1 MARFNYTVIDTAG
14 NKISKKI
21 ESDSKDKLVSF
32 LNSQGYTIISIH
44 EEFFLDWK
52 RITSTEIGGF
62 PLKDRVLLFKQ
73 LSTMISAGVPIIQ
86 AIRILIDQAQKL
98 GIKEKLEEIYK
109 QIESGNSLA
118 DSLRKSKGLLS
129 EVQINLIEAGEKSGN
144 LTEMLLKV
152 TEDLEK
158 SKKLRGKITGAL
170 IYPAIIF
177 IVLIIVMV
185 VMIVFMVPQIKELYA
200 SFGSTDLP
208 FITSLL
214 VSFGESITNPLA
226 LIILILFLP
235 LILILYRIYISNIE
249 RKTNIDSL
257 KLKVPI
263 FGKLIQKIYLAEFC
277 RVTAMLISSGVSIV
291 DAIGIVSSTVP
302 NQVIKNVFKKSQDD
316 ILKGS
321 SFAVSLAK
329 NNIKEVIPEILIKII
344 ATGEESGKID
354 QVLQDMSKFYED
366 EVDQISSNLTK
377 LLEPFILVI
386 VGGFVAFLAVAI
398 YLPIYQVGNLV

>member
-1 MARFNYTVIDTAG
+1 MARFNYTVIDSTG
-14 NKISKKI
+14 NKITKKI

-44 EEFFLDWK
+44 EEFFIDWK
-52 RITSTEIGGF
+52 RITSSEIGGF

-86 AIRILIDQAQKL
+86 AIKILIDQAQKL

-118 DSLRKSKGLLS
+118 ESLRKSKGLLS
-129 EVQINLIEAGEKSGN
+129 EVQINLIDAGEKSGN

-177 IVLIIVMV
+177 IVLIVVMV

-200 SFGSTDLP
+200 SFGSSDLP

-214 VSFGESITNPLA
+214 VSFGESITNPLTA
-226 LIILILFLP
+226 VLLVLCMP
-235 LILILYRIYISNIE
+235 LILVLYRIYISNIE
-249 RKTNIDSL
+249 RKTNVDSI

-291 DAIGIVSSTVP
+291 DAIGTVSSTVP

-329 NNIKEVIPEILIKII
+329 NNTKEVIPEILIKII

>member
-1 MARFNYTVIDTAG
+1 MARFNYTVIDSTG
-14 NKISKKI
+14 NKITKKI

-44 EEFFLDWK
+44 EDFFIDWK
-52 RITSTEIGGF
+52 RITSSEIGGF

-118 DSLRKSKGLLS
+118 EALRKSKGLLS
-129 EVQINLIEAGEKSGN
+129 EVQINLIDAGEKSGN

-200 SFGSTDLP
+200 SFGSSDLP

-214 VSFGESITNPLA
+214 VSFGESITNPLTA
-226 LIILILFLP
+226 FLLVLFLP
-235 LILILYRIYISNIE
+235 LIMVLYRIYISNIE
-249 RKTNIDSL
+249 RKTNVDSI

-329 NNIKEVIPEILIKII
+329 NNTKEVIPEILIKII

>member
-1 MARFNYTVIDTAG
+1 MARFTYTVIDSNG
-14 NKISKKI
+14 NKITKKI

-44 EEFFLDWK
+44 EDFFIDWK
-52 RITSTEIGGF
+52 RITSSEIGGF

-86 AIRILIDQAQKL
+86 AIRILVEQSQKL
-98 GIKEKLEEIYK
+98 GLKEKLEEIYK

-118 DSLRKSKGLLS
+118 EALRKSKGLLS
-129 EVQINLIEAGEKSGN
+129 EVQINLVDAGEKSGN
-144 LTEMLLKV
+144 LTEILLRV

-177 IVLIIVMV
+177 LVLIVVMV

-200 SFGSTDLP
+200 SFGSSELP
-208 FITSLL
+208 LITSLL
-214 VSFGESITNPLA
+214 ISFGEGVINPLTA
-226 LIILILFLP
+226 LVLALSVP
-235 LILILYRIYISNIE
+235 LVIFLYRIYISNID
-249 RKTNIDSL
+249 RKAYIDSI

-263 FGKLIQKIYLAEFC
+263 FGNLIKKIYLAEFC

-291 DAIGIVSSTVP
+291 DAIGIVTNTVP
-302 NQVIKNVFKKSQDD
+302 NQVFKNVFTKSQDD

-329 NNIKEVIPEILIKII
+329 NNTKEVIPEILIKII

-377 LLEPFILVI
+377 LLEPFILVT
-386 VGGFVAFLAVAI
+386 VGVFVAFLAVAI